1 MPFIAIIAD
10 DLTGACDAGVQLAAA
25 GYPASAVIDPSCLPS
40 ALSKSALAVNTGSR
54 DLDARGAVIFA
65 GYSAGPIVP
74 TDLYFQYLQFPLHV
88 KICML

>member
-25 GYPASAVIDPSCLPS
+25 GYPASAVIHPSCLTS

-54 DLDARGAVIFA
+54 DLDARGEVIFA
-65 GYSAGPIVP
+65 R
-74 TDLYFQYLQFPLHV
+74 L
-88 KICML
+88 